1 MRERVI
7 RLGERSYPV
16 YAGRGA
22 LGRAA
27 PSLFEGGA
35 VVTDENVY
43 RLYRDRVDSLC
54 GPERVAVVPAG
65 EGAKTPERLAVLWS
79 FFARAG
85 LKRGSPVIAA
95 GGGVMGDLAGFA
107 AATYMRGVPFVQVPT
122 TLLAQVDASVGGK
135 VAVNLPE
142 GKNLAGSFYQPRAVV
157 ADTSF
162 LDTLPEREIKTGLGE
177 VVKHAMLGSGRLA
190 ELLTGGDIG
199 AHWDEIVFENIQ
211 TKAEYVERDERE
223 SGPRMF
229 LNFGH
234 TFGHAL
240 EAYTR
245 YERYNHGEAVA
256 IGMALAVR
264 AGIALGVTA
273 PETRGALLGLLE
285 RHGLPCETDIPP
297 AAFLPLMRGD
307 KKNQGGDITLV
318 LLKSPGQPVAHR
330 VSPGELDKIFIP

>member
-1 MRERVI
+1 MRERIV
-7 RLGERSYPV
+7 RLGERSYPICV
-16 YAGRGA
+16 GYAA
-22 LGRAA
+22 LEHADR
-27 PSLFEGGA
+27 SLFEGGA

-43 RLYRDRVDSLC
+43 GLYKQRIDALC
-54 GPERVAVVPAG
+54 GPRRVAVVPAG
-65 EGAKTPERLAVLWS
+65 EGAKSPERLAMLWS

-85 LKRGSPVIAA
+85 LKRRSPVIAV
-95 GGGVMGDLAGFA
+95 GGGVVGDLAGFA

-157 ADTSF
+157 ADTAF

-177 VVKHAMLGSGRLA
+177 VVKHAMLGGNRLT
-190 ELLTGGDIG
+190 ELLSAGELTSN
-199 AHWDEIVFENIQ
+199 WDEIVFENIQ
-211 TKAEYVERDERE
+211 TKAGYVESDERE
-223 SGPRMF
+223 SGRRMF

-245 YERYNHGEAVA
+245 YQRYNHGEAVCV
-256 IGMALAVR
+256 GMAMAVR

-273 PETRGALLGLLE
+273 PETRDRLSALLE
-285 RHGLPCETDIPP
+285 KHGLPRQTDIPP
-297 AAFLPLMRGD
+297 PEFLPLMLGD
-307 KKNQGGDITLV
+307 KKNQSEDITLV
-318 LLKSPGQPVAHR
+318 LLKAPGEPVAHR
-330 VSPGELDKIFIP
+330 VSLKELKKIFS